1 MKHILSRE
9 ESSVRLL
16 TVELSED
23 EMGVLT
29 ACLNHALQHFD
40 DEMLDHVCGAYRDEV
55 EGIHDDLYQ
64 ALNIPFLV
72 QNEPQKQRLAAAD

>member
-1 MKHILSRE
+1 MKHILSKE

-40 DEMLDHVCGAYRDEV
+40 DEMLDRVCGAYRDEV

-64 ALNIPFLV
+64 ALNVPFLA
-72 QNEPQKQRLAAAD
+72 QKESQRERLVAAD

>member
-23 EMGVLT
+23 EIGVLS
-29 ACLNHALQHFD
+29 ACLNHALQNFD
-40 DEMLDHVCGAYRDEV
+40 DNMLDHVCGAYRDEV
-55 EGIHDDLYQ
+55 EGIHNDLYQ
-64 ALNIPFLV
+64 TLNMPFV
-72 QNEPQKQRLAAAD
+72 AQKELQRLAAAD